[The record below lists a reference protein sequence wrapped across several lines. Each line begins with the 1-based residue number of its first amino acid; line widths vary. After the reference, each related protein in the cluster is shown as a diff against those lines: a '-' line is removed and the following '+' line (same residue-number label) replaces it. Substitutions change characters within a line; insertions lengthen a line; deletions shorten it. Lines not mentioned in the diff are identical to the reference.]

1 MPCCIYNARHFDKLT
16 RRFDGYSCRF
26 CKFVCHSDGV
36 GRRAG
41 NRRHLLCVIVVAVAC
56 LFCVPT
62 SASAADKLDKYDS
75 AYVSTL
81 NMTDEEIA
89 ELYGVDSTQLNEG
102 PTLQELNEE
111 NPSYVKREYNH
122 RQQVIVGSVVMLC
135 VAIAMVLMNNYN
147 PKR

>member
-1 MPCCIYNARHFDKLT
+1 MNNDVKKERHCEP
-16 RRFDGYSCRF
+16 RRGAAIQGS
-26 CKFVCHSDGV
+26 
-36 GRRAG
+36 
-41 NRRHLLCVIVVAVAC
+41 LLLAVLLA
-56 LFCVPT
+56 LFLAIPAV
-62 SASAADKLDKYDS
+62 AADKLDKYDS

-89 ELYGVDSTQLNEG
+89 ETYGVDSTKLNQG

-135 VAIAMVLMNNYN
+135 VAVAMVLMNNYN

>member
-1 MPCCIYNARHFDKLT
+1 MNKVVLAVLIAFL
-16 RRFDGYSCRF
+16 F
-26 CKFVCHSDGV
+26 
-36 GRRAG
+36 AG
-41 NRRHLLCVIVVAVAC
+41 
-56 LFCVPT
+56 T
-62 SASAADKLDKYDS
+62 SFAADKLDKYDS

-81 NMTDEEIA
+81 NMTDAEAA
-89 ELYGVDSTQLNEG
+89 ELYGVDSTKLNEG

-135 VAIAMVLMNNYN
+135 VAVAMVLMNNYN

>member
-1 MPCCIYNARHFDKLT
+1 MT
-16 RRFDGYSCRF
+16 
-26 CKFVCHSDGV
+26 KFVLVVLIALLS
-36 GRRAG
+36 AG
-41 NRRHLLCVIVVAVAC
+41 
-56 LFCVPT
+56 
-62 SASAADKLDKYDS
+62 ASFGADKLDKYDS

-81 NMTDEEIA
+81 NMTDEEAA
-89 ELYGVDSTQLNEG
+89 ELYGVDSIKLNQG

-135 VAIAMVLMNNYN
+135 VAVAMVLMNNYN

>member
-1 MPCCIYNARHFDKLT
+1 MGLCPIVDVILYGETKEARSLGLSKRLVFA
-16 RRFDGYSCRF
+16 
-26 CKFVCHSDGV
+26 V
-36 GRRAG
+36 
-41 NRRHLLCVIVVAVAC
+41 LLA
-56 LFCVPT
+56 LFFALP
-62 SASAADKLDKYDS
+62 AAAADKLDKYDS

-89 ELYGVDSTQLNEG
+89 ETYGVDSTKLNQG

-135 VAIAMVLMNNYN
+135 VAVAMVLMNNYN

>member
-1 MPCCIYNARHFDKLT
+1 MDNSEFGFRNSELIT
-16 RRFDGYSCRF
+16 RSLSSPKRLVFA
-26 CKFVCHSDGV
+26 V
-36 GRRAG
+36 
-41 NRRHLLCVIVVAVAC
+41 LLALFLAIPAV
-56 LFCVPT
+56 
-62 SASAADKLDKYDS
+62 AADKLDKYDS

-89 ELYGVDSTQLNEG
+89 ETYGIDSTKLNQG

-135 VAIAMVLMNNYN
+135 VAVAMVLMNNYN

>member
-1 MPCCIYNARHFDKLT
+1 MDNSEF
-16 RRFDGYSCRF
+16 
-26 CKFVCHSDGV
+26 GV
-36 GRRAG
+36 RNSELKKRSLSLSKRLFFAV
-41 NRRHLLCVIVVAVAC
+41 LLALFLAVPA
-56 LFCVPT
+56 V
-62 SASAADKLDKYDS
+62 AADKLDKYDS

-81 NMTDEEIA
+81 NMTDEEAA
-89 ELYGVDSTQLNEG
+89 ELYGVDSTKLNEG

-135 VAIAMVLMNNYN
+135 VAVAMVLMNNYN

>member
-1 MPCCIYNARHFDKLT
+1 MPGASRTSRLVPLA
-16 RRFDGYSCRF
+16 SCLIL
-26 CKFVCHSDGV
+26 
-36 GRRAG
+36 A
-41 NRRHLLCVIVVAVAC
+41 
-56 LFCVPT
+56 LFLALP
-62 SASAADKLDKYDS
+62 AFAADKLDKYDS

-89 ELYGVDSTQLNEG
+89 EIYGVDSTKLKQG

-111 NPSYVKREYNH
+111 DPKYVKREYNH

-135 VAIAMVLMNNYN
+135 VAVAMVLMNNYN